1 MTPELYAALM
11 GAPPTREE
19 LVEVCT
25 FLNVVGRYG
34 YTLSSLLDETYEDIE
49 LMFNSV
55 RRYAEERKEREEAE
69 AERIR
74 MEQERRF

>member
-1 MTPELYAALM
+1 M
-11 GAPPTREE
+11 
-19 LVEVCT
+19 
-25 FLNVVGRYG
+25 VGRYG

-49 LMFNSV
+49 LMVNSV